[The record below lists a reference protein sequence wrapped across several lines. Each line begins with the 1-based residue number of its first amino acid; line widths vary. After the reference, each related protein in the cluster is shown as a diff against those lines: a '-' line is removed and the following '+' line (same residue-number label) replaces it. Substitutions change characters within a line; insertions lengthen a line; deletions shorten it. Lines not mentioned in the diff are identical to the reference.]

1 MRSASLFGVGVLTLA
16 SSTAFAAPPPPAPR
30 PAAPVASPAPPPPS
44 GEVRLTDQGQTTT
57 LPDGVVVAFEPNT
70 TARWAG
76 SGKIANELAKWT
88 QGFHLDLTDGEVD
101 VVIPDA
107 PKGAHAFLLSTKAGT
122 LTDWRGS
129 MHVTVRGDSTAI
141 ALYDGAIVVGSN
153 RQSFHVTDPTAIVLH
168 KGGEPEKARALP
180 GIPAWDAAGGGPQ
193 PFAVVA
199 DGQPALLG
207 FAWTSASGAK
217 SYRVQIATDPDMKQV
232 VQRAA
237 VGDQHFTLP
246 APSPGVHEFAQ
257 VRAVGDDG
265 IVGPWSAPR
274 ALRAAHF
281 RLPPGAFVARDGAVV
296 LPFGTSLP
304 VTDGDGLDVAYENV
318 RPGPPLP
325 TPAILYWS
333 KLSGP
338 LRTVDDAPV
347 RVAHLRDASLGVEA
361 RVVLAKREL
370 RAEVDMQPRHATA
383 RDFIDVRVVAS
394 DPSGRIDVGS
404 ENITVQAMK
413 DLDAVPVAW
422 QRNGNVWTG
431 RIGPRSG
438 TIASVV
444 RVVVRDGLGEEIG
457 RGFVEIPA
465 TGGSTR

>member
-1 MRSASLFGVGVLTLA
+1 M
-16 SSTAFAAPPPPAPR
+16 
-30 PAAPVASPAPPPPS
+30 
-44 GEVRLTDQGQTTT
+44 
-57 LPDGVVVAFEPNT
+57 
-70 TARWAG
+70 
-76 SGKIANELAKWT
+76 
-88 QGFHLDLTDGEVD
+88 
-101 VVIPDA
+101 PDA
-107 PKGAHAFLLSTKAGT
+107 PAGTHAFLVTTKAGT
-122 LTDWRGS
+122 LTDWRGR
-129 MHVTVRGDSTAI
+129 MHVTVRDDTTAV
-141 ALYDGAIVVGSN
+141 AFYDGAIVVGSN

-168 KGGEPEKARALP
+168 KGGEAEKGRAMP
-180 GIPAWDAAGGGPQ
+180 GVPAWDAAGSGPA

-199 DGQPALLG
+199 EGQPALLG
-207 FAWTSASGAK
+207 FAWTAPAGAK

-237 VGDQHFTLP
+237 VGEQHFTLP

-281 RLPPGAFVARDGAVV
+281 RLPAGAFVAHDGAVV

-318 RPGPPLP
+318 RPGVPAPS
-325 TPAILYWS
+325 PAILYWS

-338 LRTVDDAPV
+338 LRTVEDAPV

-361 RVVLAKREL
+361 CVVLAKREL
-370 RAEVDMQPRHATA
+370 RADVDMQPRHATA
-383 RDFIDVRVVAS
+383 RDFIDVRVVVS
-394 DPSGRIDVGS
+394 DPSGRIDVGTES
-404 ENITVQAMK
+404 ITVQAMK
-413 DLDAVPVAW
+413 DLDPVPVAW

-457 RGFVEIPA
+457 RGFVEIP
-465 TGGSTR
+465 GPNGSSR